1 MGLKGTRWLTGAFA
15 GSILFGAFSQPVLA
29 GTNLTSAKVY
39 DFDSQVQLEK
49 VKKKPRLAK
58 IGDVMVPMDILKT
71 GSSAWAKLLFN
82 EGTLFRVHANAKF
95 FFVPNT
101 RSFQLKH
108 GLVLSMIQPGQGITT
123 VITPTAKI
131 VAFGTALTV
140 RHDSTQ
146 NTTIVSALTEKL
158 GRPIFVSNDDGAGQI
173 RLKAGEQVEIKDNV
187 VGPVKS
193 FSLPAFYQ
201 ACPMSAVL
209 DPKQEQLVAQEPTE
223 VQSPLFVIRE
233 ETAKAVAE
241 QSTIADA
248 SELTKLC
255 APVPELPEE
264 EKTRPNSGPRIGV
277 GGCIPIPFI
286 SSCGPQRPGGLPN
299 PGQGRQPAGVQGIP

>member
-1 MGLKGTRWLTGAFA
+1 MSLLGKRGLSGIVA
-15 GSILFGAFSQPVLA
+15 GSVLSGLCIQPVWA

-39 DFDSQVQLEK
+39 EFDSQVQLEK
-49 VKKKPRLAK
+49 VKQKPRLAK
-58 IGDVMVPMDILKT
+58 VGDVMVPMDILKT

-82 EGTLFRVHANAKF
+82 EGTLFRIHANAKF

-173 RLKAGEQVEIKDNV
+173 RLKAGQQVAIKNNV
-187 VGPVKS
+187 VDPVQT

-201 ACPMSAVL
+201 ACPISSVL
-209 DPKQEQLVAQEPTE
+209 APDQEQLVAQEPTD
-223 VQSPLFVIRE
+223 VQTPLLVIRE
-233 ETAKAVAE
+233 ETAEAVAR
-241 QSTIADA
+241 QSA
-248 SELTKLC
+248 SPAASTTELAELC

-264 EKTRPNSGPRIGV
+264 EKQRPNSGPRIGI
-277 GGCIPIPFI
+277 GGCIPFLT
-286 SSCGPQRPGGLPN
+286 CGTGRPN
-299 PGQGRQPAGVQGIP
+299 PVRVPGQQP

>member
-1 MGLKGTRWLTGAFA
+1 MSLQGKRWLSGIAV
-15 GSILFGAFSQPVLA
+15 GSILSGLFIQPVLA

-39 DFDSQVQLEK
+39 DFDSQVQLEP
-49 VKKKPRLAK
+49 VKQKSRLAK

-82 EGTLFRVHANAKF
+82 EGTLFRIHANAKF

-140 RHDSTQ
+140 RHDSTK
-146 NTTIVSALTEKL
+146 NTTIVSALTEKP
-158 GRPIFVSNDDGAGQI
+158 GRPIFVSNDNGAGQI

-193 FSLPAFYQ
+193 FSLPGFYQ
-201 ACPMSAVL
+201 ACPMSRVL
-209 DPKQEQLVAQEPTE
+209 APGQEQLVALEPTE
-223 VQSPLFVIRE
+223 VQTPLLVIRE
-233 ETAKAVAE
+233 ETAEAVASHSVTPASS
-241 QSTIADA
+241 ST
-248 SELTKLC
+248 ELTKLC
-255 APVPELPEE
+255 APVAELPEE
-264 EKTRPNSGPRIGV
+264 KKQRPNGGPRIGI
-277 GGCIPIPFI
+277 GGCIPFLT
-286 SSCGPQRPGGLPN
+286 CGTGRPNPRVPGQRP
-299 PGQGRQPAGVQGIP
+299 

>member
-1 MGLKGTRWLTGAFA
+1 MSLKGRRWLSGIGA
-15 GSILFGAFSQPVLA
+15 GSILSGLFIQPVIA

-39 DFDSQVQLEK
+39 DFDAQVHLEK
-49 VKKKPRLAK
+49 VQKKPRLAQ

-131 VAFGTALTV
+131 VAFGTALTI

-146 NTTIVSALTEKL
+146 NTTIVSALTEKP
-158 GRPIFVSNDDGAGQI
+158 GRPIFVSNENGAGQI

-187 VGPVKS
+187 VGPVQS

-201 ACPMSAVL
+201 TCPMSAVL
-209 DPKQEQLVAQEPTE
+209 APEQEQLVAQEPTE
-223 VQSPLFVIRE
+223 VQPPLLVIRK
-233 ETAKAVAE
+233 ETAEAVAN
-241 QSTIADA
+241 QSAA
-248 SELTKLC
+248 PVSSPAELTALC

-264 EKTRPNSGPRIGV
+264 EKQQPNGGSRIGI
-277 GGCIPIPFI
+277 GGCIPFLT
-286 SSCGPQRPGGLPN
+286 CGSGRPSGIPN
-299 PGQGRQPAGVQGIP
+299 PGQGRPPAGGQRP

>member
-1 MGLKGTRWLTGAFA
+1 MSLLGKRGLSGIVA
-15 GSILFGAFSQPVLA
+15 GSILSGLCIQPVWA
-29 GTNLTSAKVY
+29 GTNLTRAKVY
-39 DFDSQVQLEK
+39 EFDSQVQLQK
-49 VKKKPRLAK
+49 VKQKPRLAK
-58 IGDVMVPMDILKT
+58 VGDVMVPMDILKT

-82 EGTLFRVHANAKF
+82 EGTLFRVHSNAKF
-95 FFVPNT
+95 FFTPNT

-146 NTTIVSALTEKL
+146 NSTIVSALTEKT

-187 VGPVKS
+187 VGPVQT

-201 ACPMSAVL
+201 ACPISSVL
-209 DPKQEQLVAQEPTE
+209 APDQEQLVALEPTD
-223 VQSPLFVIRE
+223 VQTPLLVIRE
-233 ETAKAVAE
+233 ETAEAVAR
-241 QSTIADA
+241 QSA
-248 SELTKLC
+248 SPAVSTAELAELC

-264 EKTRPNSGPRIGV
+264 EKQRPNGGPRIGI
-277 GGCIPIPFI
+277 GGCIPFLT
-286 SSCGPQRPGGLPN
+286 CGTGRPNPVRVPGQRP
-299 PGQGRQPAGVQGIP
+299 

>member
-1 MGLKGTRWLTGAFA
+1 MSLLGKRGVSGIVA
-15 GSILFGAFSQPVLA
+15 GSILSGLCIQSVWA
-29 GTNLTSAKVY
+29 GTNLTRAKVY
-39 DFDSQVQLEK
+39 EFDSQVQLEK
-49 VKKKPRLAK
+49 VKQKPRLAK
-58 IGDVMVPMDILKT
+58 VGDVMVPMDILKT

-82 EGTLFRVHANAKF
+82 EGTLFRIHSNAKF
-95 FFVPNT
+95 FFIPNT

-146 NTTIVSALTEKL
+146 NSTIVSALTEKN

-187 VGPVKS
+187 VGPVQA

-201 ACPMSAVL
+201 ACPISRVL
-209 DPKQEQLVAQEPTE
+209 APDQEQLVAQEPTD
-223 VQSPLFVIRE
+223 VQTPLLVIRE
-233 ETAKAVAE
+233 ETAEAVAR
-241 QSTIADA
+241 QSVSPADYTT
-248 SELTKLC
+248 ELAELC

-264 EKTRPNSGPRIGV
+264 EKQRPNGGPRIGI
-277 GGCIPIPFI
+277 GGCIPFLT
-286 SSCGPQRPGGLPN
+286 CGTGRPNPVRVPGQRP
-299 PGQGRQPAGVQGIP
+299 

>member
-1 MGLKGTRWLTGAFA
+1 MGLQGKRWLSGMAA
-15 GSILFGAFSQPVLA
+15 GSILSGLFIQPVIA
-29 GTNLTSAKVY
+29 GTHLTSAQVY

-82 EGTLFRVHANAKF
+82 EGTLFRIHANAKF
-95 FFVPNT
+95 FFIPNT

-131 VAFGTALTV
+131 VVFGTALTV

-146 NTTIVSALTEKL
+146 NTTLVSALTEKS
-158 GRPIFVSNDDGAGQI
+158 GRPIFVSNDDGSGQI
-173 RLKAGEQVEIKDNV
+173 KLRAGEQVEIKDNV
-187 VGPVKS
+187 VGPVQS
-193 FSLPAFYQ
+193 FQLPEFYQ
-201 ACPMSAVL
+201 ACPISSVL
-209 DPKQEQLVAQEPTE
+209 APEQEQLVVQEPTE
-223 VQSPLFVIRE
+223 VQTPLLVIRE

-241 QSTIADA
+241 QGATAASSTTDP
-248 SELTKLC
+248 SKLC
-255 APVPELPEE
+255 APVPELPEAE
-264 EKTRPNSGPRIGV
+264 NTQPRRGPKIGV

-286 SSCGPQRPGGLPN
+286 SSCGPRRPGGGRLPG
-299 PGQGRQPAGVQGIP
+299 GQGRP